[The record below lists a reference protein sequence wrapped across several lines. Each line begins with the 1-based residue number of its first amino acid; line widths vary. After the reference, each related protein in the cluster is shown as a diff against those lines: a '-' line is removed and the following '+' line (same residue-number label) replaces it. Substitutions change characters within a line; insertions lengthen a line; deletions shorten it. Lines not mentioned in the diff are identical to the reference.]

1 MLYLLYSLSMRRIN
15 NQREQ
20 EQMRG
25 LAAALKRGANGED
38 RRDVNTGTVISLMM
52 KDQYEEENKQNSVID
67 NKIDDKD
74 RNYSEIKFIVPKK
87 SQSQQESVLI
97 QNLTYQN
104 SNKQESFI
112 THNSKGLPDH
122 LITLAD
128 RN

>member
-1 MLYLLYSLSMRRIN
+1 
-15 NQREQ
+15 
-20 EQMRG
+20 MRG

-38 RRDVNTGTVISLMM
+38 RRDVNTATVISLMM
-52 KDQYEEENKQNSVID
+52 KDQYEEENKQHSVIE
-67 NKIDDKD
+67 NKIEDKD